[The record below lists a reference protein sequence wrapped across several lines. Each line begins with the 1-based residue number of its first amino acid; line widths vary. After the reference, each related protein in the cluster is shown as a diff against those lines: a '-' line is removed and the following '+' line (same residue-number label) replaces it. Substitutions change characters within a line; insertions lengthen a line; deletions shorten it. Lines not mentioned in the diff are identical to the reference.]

1 MKNSNLNQEE
11 LYGEEVAMSVEEA
24 QRKLMHQGGAKR
36 KARKMTATLDMEEE
50 PKRRSKR
57 RSSKKGS
64 KKASSK
70 KRRSKKGSKKA
81 SSKKRRGSKQ
91 RGGAEEELVGGKRR
105 SKKGSKKTSSK
116 RRSRKG
122 SKQSR
127 VSEMVVMNGGKRK
140 SKSGSKKHSS
150 KRHSS
155 KRRSSQKRTLHPSL
169 AENIRV
175 NKVISDKVGYSI
187 SPALITYVARKFGDS
202 AKASV
207 KDPKDFKAIN
217 KKKLELFEDYLAKN
231 SKSKIV
237 SEIEKVGNDLKAAR
251 KRNSKK

>member
-1 MKNSNLNQEE
+1 MQNSFKKNSNLNQEE
-11 LYGEEVAMSVEEA
+11 LHGEEVAMSVEEA
-24 QRKLMHQGGAKR
+24 QRNLMHQGGAKR
-36 KARKMTATLDMEEE
+36 KARKMTATLDMEEA

-70 KRRSKKGSKKA
+70 KRRS
-81 SSKKRRGSKQ
+81 
-91 RGGAEEELVGGKRR
+91 
-105 SKKGSKKTSSK
+105 
-116 RRSRKG
+116 RKG

-127 VSEMVVMNGGKRK
+127 VSELVVMDGGKRK
-140 SKSGSKKHSS
+140 SKSGSKK
-150 KRHSS
+150 KSS

-175 NKVISDKVGYSI
+175 NKIISDKVGYSI

-237 SEIEKVGNDLKAAR
+237 SEIEKIGNDLKAAR
-251 KRNSKK
+251 KKNSKK